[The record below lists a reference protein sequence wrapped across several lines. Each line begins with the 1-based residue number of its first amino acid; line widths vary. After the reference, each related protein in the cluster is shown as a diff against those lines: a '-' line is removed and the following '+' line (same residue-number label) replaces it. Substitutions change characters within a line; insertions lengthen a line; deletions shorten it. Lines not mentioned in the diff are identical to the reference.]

1 MSSSYTE
8 KRRAKRR
15 GILDR
20 FSFYISIPKLGHSRH
35 KVKDISELGIGF
47 ELDTLGEFKLKKGEI
62 CELQFYL
69 NQSLFLPL
77 HIEVVRELD
86 ESALQEVGA
95 VFVNVDTPAH
105 QTFNTLVKLVDQL
118 AESIESVAT

>member
-47 ELDTLGEFKLKKGEI
+47 ELDTLGEFKLKKK
-62 CELQFYL
+62 Q
-69 NQSLFLPL
+69 
-77 HIEVVRELD
+77 
-86 ESALQEVGA
+86 
-95 VFVNVDTPAH
+95 
-105 QTFNTLVKLVDQL
+105 
-118 AESIESVAT
+118 